1 VDRLEAWRLL
11 HEPETD
17 ASTLASIAAEH
28 PEFAEKI
35 AAHPNCYEAL
45 ASWARSATEASS
57 ATPSPEVHGSPADQ
71 TSAVESKSA
80 DVRTEAPPQEAHGSR
95 RHRQGM
101 VIGAAAIV
109 GLLAVGGGV
118 WALAAVNAGAG
129 TDPSGSMSA
138 GSATASTAPMLDGP
152 PVYVGDELAWLLP
165 DDAELRS
172 LFPGIGTIMRGAE
185 LSGIGETEGA
195 HPVPEDCWVW
205 YWGDDWAVTG
215 MRTAS
220 WDAGVVSVRGFPTPA
235 EAEAFFASH
244 RDTIG
249 VCADFAVADSTGTE
263 FSRITVEPLA
273 VPAEIVDL
281 IAVHRVEPGEYGDDS
296 LQLLS
301 LTGNTVSQVRVAWEE
316 TFRDVS
322 TLADVMAA
330 TRDEAAA
337 ELVERIGIR

>member
-1 VDRLEAWRLL
+1 VDRSEAWRLL

-17 ASTLASIAAEH
+17 AVTLATIAAEH

-35 AAHPNCYEAL
+35 AAHPHCYEAL
-45 ASWARSATEASS
+45 ALWA
-57 ATPSPEVHGSPADQ
+57 G
-71 TSAVESKSA
+71 SAVVGAKSA
-80 DVRTEAPPQEAHGSR
+80 EVQTEAPPQEAHGSGR
-95 RHRQGM
+95 RRQGM
-101 VIGAAAIV
+101 VIATAVLV

-129 TDPSGSMSA
+129 TDRSGWMSV
-138 GSATASTAPMLDGP
+138 GSPTTSTAPVLDGP
-152 PVYVGDELAWLLP
+152 PVYVGDELTWLLP
-165 DDAELRS
+165 DDTELRS
-172 LFPGIGTIMRGAE
+172 LFPGIGTITRGAE
-185 LSGIGETEGA
+185 LSGIGETEGV

-215 MRTAS
+215 IRTAS
-220 WDAGVVSVRGFPTPA
+220 WSAGDVSVRGFPTPA

-249 VCADFAVADSTGTE
+249 ICADFAVADSTGTE
-263 FSRITVEPLA
+263 FSRVTVEPLA
-273 VPAEIVDL
+273 VAAEIVDL

-301 LTGNTVSQVRVAWEE
+301 LTGNTVSQVRVAWKE

-322 TLADVMAA
+322 TLAGLMAA